1 MSTGLKAPSARGL
14 ARPAPVKK
22 SGLARPTTGLT
33 KTPSANKVSGKLAGS
48 RESITSGPIRS
59 ASRSALKSSASSQS
73 INSGLSRSGSSA
85 SVNDMN
91 PLKVGT
97 RVKTKDTKLEGTVRF
112 CGEPQFASGIWVGVE
127 LDTEN
132 GKNDGEVKGV
142 RYFQCE
148 PQHGLF
154 CKPDKLNRK
163 YRQIKEPAMRPI
175 RTPSNVNVSKV
186 NYEAK
191 FGLRIGG
198 RCIVNE
204 TKEGTLL
211 FVGLTQFAKGVWA
224 GVALDTDDGK
234 NDGSVKG
241 ERYFTCDPGFGLFSQ
256 AAKIKMIDSPLSST
270 TSLSSFDTPRKASV
284 NNNGEEVMKP
294 DFINRTPASTPGI
307 KSSLS
312 GLLSKSR
319 DENNKNRDIESMQKN
334 IGDLQQRLSEV
345 TSPTTKNGPAI
356 PSLLRRES
364 SNEATEDQ
372 RCPSSSSS
380 DLDQTLTDDLTRSD
394 DSQGSRVLLNM
405 DTPDL
410 FEDPLSLSEYC
421 RSPSPAP
428 STTSSVRS
436 YRRKLSQNTP
446 SMIPDFNNRRED
458 QTISEVISSKF
469 KKKTPK
475 IKVTKSKASPDTRF
489 IRQNIQKWN
498 IDIRTRRDSEGSSPS
513 SNNPC
518 PQHSPS
524 PQTRTRNIPVRV
536 RSYSSSRQ
544 EPEDPVF
551 RDTKTGSLNRGLSV
565 GDLQK
570 LDQISHLFD
579 AFKCPIDVAA
589 GRRSDVLKRIKDKSL
604 ESVPLC
610 RLMDGVDQEETPS
623 TRLNSTSS
631 NHSPD
636 QYEQLKQLHEESEKA
651 RNDLAEKVK
660 ASENEKLTFE
670 ARLAEV
676 AEAADKEK
684 SGLNFKLEQQNK
696 EIVVLKSNNSSQI
709 SKLQD
714 EINNLETELAI
725 SLDKIGDYESSA
737 LQNDNSGEIAMNQ
750 EQIAELQAELKK
762 INHAIDQD
770 QSKIAHLESEL
781 SDALLLSETLQS
793 DINQMTASQDGAA
806 GQFSTAQSRI
816 KELEAQLADAT
827 SSLSDYKSNSDSCT
841 ADFVAERE
849 INKELS
855 EELESFKQQS
865 SDLDNEIFSMRSAH
879 ESYVQS
885 SDNKLSKLEDQL
897 QEEGQT
903 LAKLRSELSELSS
916 SSSSDKIH
924 LEQKLQDSLNSISR
938 LQEQAARD
946 AARISDLDNMLSS
959 AESDGSSELI
969 VAHKKISELE
979 NVLKERKTASDVE
992 LREVNDTV
1000 TELRVELSREKQ
1012 LASEQLE
1019 IGNKKCKDLQV
1030 SYDQIQM
1037 ERSMEQ
1043 IQTEKEIGEL
1053 QLQLAETDK
1062 LRSDNSRLNNNI
1074 NTLQTQLSTLQTKC
1088 DNLQD
1093 SNKGISRLQD
1103 QMESERTEHANLVAS
1118 LENNIDELETRLAI
1132 ANNDKAAQSEMSAKN
1147 EAVMQAQITS
1157 LERETERLRE
1167 QLVEQEVKAE
1177 ERITK
1182 LEAQLGEIAT
1192 ISTEKTA
1199 EIAELREELDG
1210 CKDQLNDSELQLRDL
1225 AEEYDSKR
1233 VELEGSQATVTE
1245 LESHM
1250 KHLTDE
1256 KRVLSSELLTITK
1269 ELGEL
1274 KIKTNRQS
1282 DEEIENL
1289 HKQINNLTEENDM
1302 LKLDFQEKNAEFDD
1316 LTMEVTNLREISETA
1331 FTEIKKNE
1339 LQFTTSVKKLK
1350 TTEIQLDEALGRMR
1364 DLQCKINDLEEEVV
1378 RERSRTHE
1386 LEQRLNSPPVMSF
1399 ENIDNLSNISSSPPI
1414 TAPGFIPNRVFC
1426 DNCDVFDEHDT
1437 ENCPV
1442 GGVSPGG
1449 IRHGGLRGLS
1459 GRPYCTV
1466 CEMFGHTAAECEDD
1480 MTF

>member
-154 CKPDKLNRK
+154 CKPDKLNR
-163 YRQIKEPAMRPI
+163 IKEPAMRPI

-312 GLLSKSR
+312 GLLSK
-319 DENNKNRDIESMQKN
+319 
-334 IGDLQQRLSEV
+334 
-345 TSPTTKNGPAI
+345 
-356 PSLLRRES
+356 
-364 SNEATEDQ
+364 
-372 RCPSSSSS
+372 
-380 DLDQTLTDDLTRSD
+380 
-394 DSQGSRVLLNM
+394 
-405 DTPDL
+405 
-410 FEDPLSLSEYC
+410 
-421 RSPSPAP
+421 
-428 STTSSVRS
+428 
-436 YRRKLSQNTP
+436 
-446 SMIPDFNNRRED
+446 
-458 QTISEVISSKF
+458 
-469 KKKTPK
+469 
-475 IKVTKSKASPDTRF
+475 
-489 IRQNIQKWN
+489 
-498 IDIRTRRDSEGSSPS
+498 
-513 SNNPC
+513 
-518 PQHSPS
+518 
-524 PQTRTRNIPVRV
+524 
-536 RSYSSSRQ
+536 
-544 EPEDPVF
+544 
-551 RDTKTGSLNRGLSV
+551 
-565 GDLQK
+565 
-570 LDQISHLFD
+570 
-579 AFKCPIDVAA
+579 
-589 GRRSDVLKRIKDKSL
+589 
-604 ESVPLC
+604 
-610 RLMDGVDQEETPS
+610 TPS

-1225 AEEYDSKR
+1225 AEEYDSK
-1233 VELEGSQATVTE
+1233 
-1245 LESHM
+1245 
-1250 KHLTDE
+1250 
-1256 KRVLSSELLTITK
+1256 
-1269 ELGEL
+1269 
-1274 KIKTNRQS
+1274 QS

-1466 CEMFGHTAAECEDD
+1466 CETEADDDCDHPQCDVCLMFGHTAAECEDD

>member
-154 CKPDKLNRK
+154 CKPDKLNR
-163 YRQIKEPAMRPI
+163 IKEPAMRPI

-312 GLLSKSR
+312 GLLSK
-319 DENNKNRDIESMQKN
+319 
-334 IGDLQQRLSEV
+334 
-345 TSPTTKNGPAI
+345 
-356 PSLLRRES
+356 
-364 SNEATEDQ
+364 
-372 RCPSSSSS
+372 
-380 DLDQTLTDDLTRSD
+380 
-394 DSQGSRVLLNM
+394 
-405 DTPDL
+405 
-410 FEDPLSLSEYC
+410 
-421 RSPSPAP
+421 
-428 STTSSVRS
+428 
-436 YRRKLSQNTP
+436 
-446 SMIPDFNNRRED
+446 
-458 QTISEVISSKF
+458 
-469 KKKTPK
+469 
-475 IKVTKSKASPDTRF
+475 
-489 IRQNIQKWN
+489 
-498 IDIRTRRDSEGSSPS
+498 
-513 SNNPC
+513 
-518 PQHSPS
+518 
-524 PQTRTRNIPVRV
+524 
-536 RSYSSSRQ
+536 
-544 EPEDPVF
+544 
-551 RDTKTGSLNRGLSV
+551 
-565 GDLQK
+565 
-570 LDQISHLFD
+570 
-579 AFKCPIDVAA
+579 
-589 GRRSDVLKRIKDKSL
+589 
-604 ESVPLC
+604 
-610 RLMDGVDQEETPS
+610 TPS

-1442 GGVSPGG
+1442 EFDDYSLEVEDEVDRGVSPGG

>member
-154 CKPDKLNRK
+154 CKPDKLNR
-163 YRQIKEPAMRPI
+163 IKEPAMRPI

-1225 AEEYDSKR
+1225 AEEYDSK
-1233 VELEGSQATVTE
+1233 
-1245 LESHM
+1245 
-1250 KHLTDE
+1250 
-1256 KRVLSSELLTITK
+1256 
-1269 ELGEL
+1269 
-1274 KIKTNRQS
+1274 QS

-1442 GGVSPGG
+1442 EFDDYSLEVEDEVDRGVSPGG

>member
-154 CKPDKLNRK
+154 CKPDKLNR
-163 YRQIKEPAMRPI
+163 IKEPAMRPI

-356 PSLLRRES
+356 PS
-364 SNEATEDQ
+364 
-372 RCPSSSSS
+372 
-380 DLDQTLTDDLTRSD
+380 
-394 DSQGSRVLLNM
+394 
-405 DTPDL
+405 
-410 FEDPLSLSEYC
+410 
-421 RSPSPAP
+421 
-428 STTSSVRS
+428 
-436 YRRKLSQNTP
+436 
-446 SMIPDFNNRRED
+446 
-458 QTISEVISSKF
+458 
-469 KKKTPK
+469 
-475 IKVTKSKASPDTRF
+475 
-489 IRQNIQKWN
+489 
-498 IDIRTRRDSEGSSPS
+498 
-513 SNNPC
+513 
-518 PQHSPS
+518 
-524 PQTRTRNIPVRV
+524 
-536 RSYSSSRQ
+536 
-544 EPEDPVF
+544 
-551 RDTKTGSLNRGLSV
+551 
-565 GDLQK
+565 
-570 LDQISHLFD
+570 
-579 AFKCPIDVAA
+579 
-589 GRRSDVLKRIKDKSL
+589 
-604 ESVPLC
+604 
-610 RLMDGVDQEETPS
+610 TPS

-1225 AEEYDSKR
+1225 AEEYDSK
-1233 VELEGSQATVTE
+1233 
-1245 LESHM
+1245 
-1250 KHLTDE
+1250 
-1256 KRVLSSELLTITK
+1256 
-1269 ELGEL
+1269 
-1274 KIKTNRQS
+1274 QS

>member
-154 CKPDKLNRK
+154 CKPDKLNR
-163 YRQIKEPAMRPI
+163 IKEPAMRPI

-312 GLLSKSR
+312 GLLSK
-319 DENNKNRDIESMQKN
+319 
-334 IGDLQQRLSEV
+334 
-345 TSPTTKNGPAI
+345 
-356 PSLLRRES
+356 
-364 SNEATEDQ
+364 
-372 RCPSSSSS
+372 
-380 DLDQTLTDDLTRSD
+380 
-394 DSQGSRVLLNM
+394 
-405 DTPDL
+405 
-410 FEDPLSLSEYC
+410 
-421 RSPSPAP
+421 
-428 STTSSVRS
+428 
-436 YRRKLSQNTP
+436 
-446 SMIPDFNNRRED
+446 
-458 QTISEVISSKF
+458 
-469 KKKTPK
+469 
-475 IKVTKSKASPDTRF
+475 
-489 IRQNIQKWN
+489 
-498 IDIRTRRDSEGSSPS
+498 
-513 SNNPC
+513 
-518 PQHSPS
+518 
-524 PQTRTRNIPVRV
+524 
-536 RSYSSSRQ
+536 
-544 EPEDPVF
+544 
-551 RDTKTGSLNRGLSV
+551 
-565 GDLQK
+565 
-570 LDQISHLFD
+570 
-579 AFKCPIDVAA
+579 
-589 GRRSDVLKRIKDKSL
+589 
-604 ESVPLC
+604 
-610 RLMDGVDQEETPS
+610 TPS

-1225 AEEYDSKR
+1225 AEEYDSK
-1233 VELEGSQATVTE
+1233 
-1245 LESHM
+1245 
-1250 KHLTDE
+1250 
-1256 KRVLSSELLTITK
+1256 
-1269 ELGEL
+1269 
-1274 KIKTNRQS
+1274 QS

>member
-154 CKPDKLNRK
+154 CKPDKLNR
-163 YRQIKEPAMRPI
+163 IKEPAMRPI

-312 GLLSKSR
+312 GLLSK
-319 DENNKNRDIESMQKN
+319 
-334 IGDLQQRLSEV
+334 
-345 TSPTTKNGPAI
+345 
-356 PSLLRRES
+356 
-364 SNEATEDQ
+364 
-372 RCPSSSSS
+372 
-380 DLDQTLTDDLTRSD
+380 
-394 DSQGSRVLLNM
+394 
-405 DTPDL
+405 
-410 FEDPLSLSEYC
+410 
-421 RSPSPAP
+421 
-428 STTSSVRS
+428 
-436 YRRKLSQNTP
+436 
-446 SMIPDFNNRRED
+446 
-458 QTISEVISSKF
+458 
-469 KKKTPK
+469 
-475 IKVTKSKASPDTRF
+475 
-489 IRQNIQKWN
+489 
-498 IDIRTRRDSEGSSPS
+498 
-513 SNNPC
+513 
-518 PQHSPS
+518 
-524 PQTRTRNIPVRV
+524 
-536 RSYSSSRQ
+536 
-544 EPEDPVF
+544 
-551 RDTKTGSLNRGLSV
+551 
-565 GDLQK
+565 
-570 LDQISHLFD
+570 
-579 AFKCPIDVAA
+579 
-589 GRRSDVLKRIKDKSL
+589 
-604 ESVPLC
+604 
-610 RLMDGVDQEETPS
+610 TPS

-1182 LEAQLGEIAT
+1182 LEAQLGE
-1192 ISTEKTA
+1192 
-1199 EIAELREELDG
+1199 
-1210 CKDQLNDSELQLRDL
+1210 
-1225 AEEYDSKR
+1225 
-1233 VELEGSQATVTE
+1233 
-1245 LESHM
+1245 
-1250 KHLTDE
+1250 
-1256 KRVLSSELLTITK
+1256 
-1269 ELGEL
+1269 
-1274 KIKTNRQS
+1274 QS

>member
-312 GLLSKSR
+312 GLLSK
-319 DENNKNRDIESMQKN
+319 
-334 IGDLQQRLSEV
+334 
-345 TSPTTKNGPAI
+345 
-356 PSLLRRES
+356 
-364 SNEATEDQ
+364 
-372 RCPSSSSS
+372 
-380 DLDQTLTDDLTRSD
+380 
-394 DSQGSRVLLNM
+394 
-405 DTPDL
+405 
-410 FEDPLSLSEYC
+410 
-421 RSPSPAP
+421 
-428 STTSSVRS
+428 
-436 YRRKLSQNTP
+436 
-446 SMIPDFNNRRED
+446 
-458 QTISEVISSKF
+458 
-469 KKKTPK
+469 
-475 IKVTKSKASPDTRF
+475 
-489 IRQNIQKWN
+489 
-498 IDIRTRRDSEGSSPS
+498 
-513 SNNPC
+513 
-518 PQHSPS
+518 
-524 PQTRTRNIPVRV
+524 
-536 RSYSSSRQ
+536 
-544 EPEDPVF
+544 
-551 RDTKTGSLNRGLSV
+551 
-565 GDLQK
+565 
-570 LDQISHLFD
+570 
-579 AFKCPIDVAA
+579 
-589 GRRSDVLKRIKDKSL
+589 
-604 ESVPLC
+604 
-610 RLMDGVDQEETPS
+610 TPS

-1182 LEAQLGEIAT
+1182 LEAQLGE
-1192 ISTEKTA
+1192 
-1199 EIAELREELDG
+1199 
-1210 CKDQLNDSELQLRDL
+1210 
-1225 AEEYDSKR
+1225 
-1233 VELEGSQATVTE
+1233 
-1245 LESHM
+1245 
-1250 KHLTDE
+1250 
-1256 KRVLSSELLTITK
+1256 
-1269 ELGEL
+1269 
-1274 KIKTNRQS
+1274 QS

-1442 GGVSPGG
+1442 EFDDYSLEVEDEVDRGVSPGG

>member
-154 CKPDKLNRK
+154 CKPDKLNR
-163 YRQIKEPAMRPI
+163 IKEPAMRPI

-356 PSLLRRES
+356 PS
-364 SNEATEDQ
+364 
-372 RCPSSSSS
+372 
-380 DLDQTLTDDLTRSD
+380 
-394 DSQGSRVLLNM
+394 
-405 DTPDL
+405 
-410 FEDPLSLSEYC
+410 
-421 RSPSPAP
+421 
-428 STTSSVRS
+428 
-436 YRRKLSQNTP
+436 
-446 SMIPDFNNRRED
+446 
-458 QTISEVISSKF
+458 
-469 KKKTPK
+469 
-475 IKVTKSKASPDTRF
+475 
-489 IRQNIQKWN
+489 
-498 IDIRTRRDSEGSSPS
+498 
-513 SNNPC
+513 
-518 PQHSPS
+518 
-524 PQTRTRNIPVRV
+524 
-536 RSYSSSRQ
+536 
-544 EPEDPVF
+544 
-551 RDTKTGSLNRGLSV
+551 
-565 GDLQK
+565 
-570 LDQISHLFD
+570 
-579 AFKCPIDVAA
+579 
-589 GRRSDVLKRIKDKSL
+589 
-604 ESVPLC
+604 
-610 RLMDGVDQEETPS
+610 TPS

-1225 AEEYDSKR
+1225 AEEYDSK
-1233 VELEGSQATVTE
+1233 
-1245 LESHM
+1245 
-1250 KHLTDE
+1250 
-1256 KRVLSSELLTITK
+1256 
-1269 ELGEL
+1269 
-1274 KIKTNRQS
+1274 QS

-1442 GGVSPGG
+1442 EFDDYSLEVEDEVDRGVSPGG

>member
-154 CKPDKLNRK
+154 CKPDKLNR
-163 YRQIKEPAMRPI
+163 IKEPAMRPI

-356 PSLLRRES
+356 PS
-364 SNEATEDQ
+364 
-372 RCPSSSSS
+372 
-380 DLDQTLTDDLTRSD
+380 
-394 DSQGSRVLLNM
+394 
-405 DTPDL
+405 
-410 FEDPLSLSEYC
+410 
-421 RSPSPAP
+421 
-428 STTSSVRS
+428 
-436 YRRKLSQNTP
+436 
-446 SMIPDFNNRRED
+446 
-458 QTISEVISSKF
+458 
-469 KKKTPK
+469 
-475 IKVTKSKASPDTRF
+475 
-489 IRQNIQKWN
+489 
-498 IDIRTRRDSEGSSPS
+498 
-513 SNNPC
+513 
-518 PQHSPS
+518 
-524 PQTRTRNIPVRV
+524 
-536 RSYSSSRQ
+536 
-544 EPEDPVF
+544 
-551 RDTKTGSLNRGLSV
+551 
-565 GDLQK
+565 
-570 LDQISHLFD
+570 
-579 AFKCPIDVAA
+579 
-589 GRRSDVLKRIKDKSL
+589 
-604 ESVPLC
+604 
-610 RLMDGVDQEETPS
+610 TPS

-1182 LEAQLGEIAT
+1182 LEAQLGE
-1192 ISTEKTA
+1192 
-1199 EIAELREELDG
+1199 
-1210 CKDQLNDSELQLRDL
+1210 
-1225 AEEYDSKR
+1225 
-1233 VELEGSQATVTE
+1233 
-1245 LESHM
+1245 
-1250 KHLTDE
+1250 
-1256 KRVLSSELLTITK
+1256 
-1269 ELGEL
+1269 
-1274 KIKTNRQS
+1274 QS

>member
-154 CKPDKLNRK
+154 CKPDKLNR
-163 YRQIKEPAMRPI
+163 IKEPAMRPI

-312 GLLSKSR
+312 GLLSK
-319 DENNKNRDIESMQKN
+319 
-334 IGDLQQRLSEV
+334 
-345 TSPTTKNGPAI
+345 
-356 PSLLRRES
+356 
-364 SNEATEDQ
+364 
-372 RCPSSSSS
+372 
-380 DLDQTLTDDLTRSD
+380 
-394 DSQGSRVLLNM
+394 
-405 DTPDL
+405 
-410 FEDPLSLSEYC
+410 
-421 RSPSPAP
+421 
-428 STTSSVRS
+428 
-436 YRRKLSQNTP
+436 
-446 SMIPDFNNRRED
+446 
-458 QTISEVISSKF
+458 
-469 KKKTPK
+469 
-475 IKVTKSKASPDTRF
+475 
-489 IRQNIQKWN
+489 
-498 IDIRTRRDSEGSSPS
+498 
-513 SNNPC
+513 
-518 PQHSPS
+518 
-524 PQTRTRNIPVRV
+524 
-536 RSYSSSRQ
+536 
-544 EPEDPVF
+544 
-551 RDTKTGSLNRGLSV
+551 
-565 GDLQK
+565 
-570 LDQISHLFD
+570 
-579 AFKCPIDVAA
+579 
-589 GRRSDVLKRIKDKSL
+589 
-604 ESVPLC
+604 
-610 RLMDGVDQEETPS
+610 TPS

>member
-154 CKPDKLNRK
+154 CKPDKLNR
-163 YRQIKEPAMRPI
+163 IKEPAMRPI

-312 GLLSKSR
+312 GLLSK
-319 DENNKNRDIESMQKN
+319 
-334 IGDLQQRLSEV
+334 
-345 TSPTTKNGPAI
+345 
-356 PSLLRRES
+356 
-364 SNEATEDQ
+364 
-372 RCPSSSSS
+372 
-380 DLDQTLTDDLTRSD
+380 
-394 DSQGSRVLLNM
+394 
-405 DTPDL
+405 
-410 FEDPLSLSEYC
+410 
-421 RSPSPAP
+421 
-428 STTSSVRS
+428 
-436 YRRKLSQNTP
+436 
-446 SMIPDFNNRRED
+446 
-458 QTISEVISSKF
+458 
-469 KKKTPK
+469 
-475 IKVTKSKASPDTRF
+475 
-489 IRQNIQKWN
+489 
-498 IDIRTRRDSEGSSPS
+498 
-513 SNNPC
+513 
-518 PQHSPS
+518 
-524 PQTRTRNIPVRV
+524 
-536 RSYSSSRQ
+536 
-544 EPEDPVF
+544 
-551 RDTKTGSLNRGLSV
+551 
-565 GDLQK
+565 
-570 LDQISHLFD
+570 
-579 AFKCPIDVAA
+579 
-589 GRRSDVLKRIKDKSL
+589 
-604 ESVPLC
+604 
-610 RLMDGVDQEETPS
+610 TPS

-1225 AEEYDSKR
+1225 AEEYDSK
-1233 VELEGSQATVTE
+1233 
-1245 LESHM
+1245 
-1250 KHLTDE
+1250 
-1256 KRVLSSELLTITK
+1256 
-1269 ELGEL
+1269 
-1274 KIKTNRQS
+1274 QS

-1442 GGVSPGG
+1442 EFDDYSLEVEDEVDRGVSPGG

>member
-312 GLLSKSR
+312 GLLSK
-319 DENNKNRDIESMQKN
+319 
-334 IGDLQQRLSEV
+334 
-345 TSPTTKNGPAI
+345 
-356 PSLLRRES
+356 
-364 SNEATEDQ
+364 
-372 RCPSSSSS
+372 
-380 DLDQTLTDDLTRSD
+380 
-394 DSQGSRVLLNM
+394 
-405 DTPDL
+405 
-410 FEDPLSLSEYC
+410 
-421 RSPSPAP
+421 
-428 STTSSVRS
+428 
-436 YRRKLSQNTP
+436 
-446 SMIPDFNNRRED
+446 
-458 QTISEVISSKF
+458 
-469 KKKTPK
+469 
-475 IKVTKSKASPDTRF
+475 
-489 IRQNIQKWN
+489 
-498 IDIRTRRDSEGSSPS
+498 
-513 SNNPC
+513 
-518 PQHSPS
+518 
-524 PQTRTRNIPVRV
+524 
-536 RSYSSSRQ
+536 
-544 EPEDPVF
+544 
-551 RDTKTGSLNRGLSV
+551 
-565 GDLQK
+565 
-570 LDQISHLFD
+570 
-579 AFKCPIDVAA
+579 
-589 GRRSDVLKRIKDKSL
+589 
-604 ESVPLC
+604 
-610 RLMDGVDQEETPS
+610 TPS

-1182 LEAQLGEIAT
+1182 LEAQLGE
-1192 ISTEKTA
+1192 
-1199 EIAELREELDG
+1199 
-1210 CKDQLNDSELQLRDL
+1210 
-1225 AEEYDSKR
+1225 
-1233 VELEGSQATVTE
+1233 
-1245 LESHM
+1245 
-1250 KHLTDE
+1250 
-1256 KRVLSSELLTITK
+1256 
-1269 ELGEL
+1269 
-1274 KIKTNRQS
+1274 QS

>member
-154 CKPDKLNRK
+154 CKPDKLNR
-163 YRQIKEPAMRPI
+163 IKEPAMRPI

-356 PSLLRRES
+356 PS
-364 SNEATEDQ
+364 
-372 RCPSSSSS
+372 
-380 DLDQTLTDDLTRSD
+380 
-394 DSQGSRVLLNM
+394 
-405 DTPDL
+405 
-410 FEDPLSLSEYC
+410 
-421 RSPSPAP
+421 
-428 STTSSVRS
+428 
-436 YRRKLSQNTP
+436 
-446 SMIPDFNNRRED
+446 
-458 QTISEVISSKF
+458 
-469 KKKTPK
+469 
-475 IKVTKSKASPDTRF
+475 
-489 IRQNIQKWN
+489 
-498 IDIRTRRDSEGSSPS
+498 
-513 SNNPC
+513 
-518 PQHSPS
+518 
-524 PQTRTRNIPVRV
+524 
-536 RSYSSSRQ
+536 
-544 EPEDPVF
+544 
-551 RDTKTGSLNRGLSV
+551 
-565 GDLQK
+565 
-570 LDQISHLFD
+570 
-579 AFKCPIDVAA
+579 
-589 GRRSDVLKRIKDKSL
+589 
-604 ESVPLC
+604 
-610 RLMDGVDQEETPS
+610 TPS

-1182 LEAQLGEIAT
+1182 LEAQLGE
-1192 ISTEKTA
+1192 
-1199 EIAELREELDG
+1199 
-1210 CKDQLNDSELQLRDL
+1210 
-1225 AEEYDSKR
+1225 
-1233 VELEGSQATVTE
+1233 
-1245 LESHM
+1245 
-1250 KHLTDE
+1250 
-1256 KRVLSSELLTITK
+1256 
-1269 ELGEL
+1269 
-1274 KIKTNRQS
+1274 QS

-1442 GGVSPGG
+1442 EFDDYSLEVEDEVDRGVSPGG

>member
-154 CKPDKLNRK
+154 CKPDKLNR
-163 YRQIKEPAMRPI
+163 IKEPAMRPI

-1182 LEAQLGEIAT
+1182 LEAQLGE
-1192 ISTEKTA
+1192 
-1199 EIAELREELDG
+1199 
-1210 CKDQLNDSELQLRDL
+1210 
-1225 AEEYDSKR
+1225 
-1233 VELEGSQATVTE
+1233 
-1245 LESHM
+1245 
-1250 KHLTDE
+1250 
-1256 KRVLSSELLTITK
+1256 
-1269 ELGEL
+1269 
-1274 KIKTNRQS
+1274 QS

>member
-312 GLLSKSR
+312 GLLSK
-319 DENNKNRDIESMQKN
+319 
-334 IGDLQQRLSEV
+334 
-345 TSPTTKNGPAI
+345 
-356 PSLLRRES
+356 
-364 SNEATEDQ
+364 
-372 RCPSSSSS
+372 
-380 DLDQTLTDDLTRSD
+380 
-394 DSQGSRVLLNM
+394 
-405 DTPDL
+405 
-410 FEDPLSLSEYC
+410 
-421 RSPSPAP
+421 
-428 STTSSVRS
+428 
-436 YRRKLSQNTP
+436 
-446 SMIPDFNNRRED
+446 
-458 QTISEVISSKF
+458 
-469 KKKTPK
+469 
-475 IKVTKSKASPDTRF
+475 
-489 IRQNIQKWN
+489 
-498 IDIRTRRDSEGSSPS
+498 
-513 SNNPC
+513 
-518 PQHSPS
+518 
-524 PQTRTRNIPVRV
+524 
-536 RSYSSSRQ
+536 
-544 EPEDPVF
+544 
-551 RDTKTGSLNRGLSV
+551 
-565 GDLQK
+565 
-570 LDQISHLFD
+570 
-579 AFKCPIDVAA
+579 
-589 GRRSDVLKRIKDKSL
+589 
-604 ESVPLC
+604 
-610 RLMDGVDQEETPS
+610 TPS

-1225 AEEYDSKR
+1225 AEEYDSK
-1233 VELEGSQATVTE
+1233 
-1245 LESHM
+1245 
-1250 KHLTDE
+1250 
-1256 KRVLSSELLTITK
+1256 
-1269 ELGEL
+1269 
-1274 KIKTNRQS
+1274 QS

-1442 GGVSPGG
+1442 EFDDYSLEVEDEVDRGVSPGG

>member
-154 CKPDKLNRK
+154 CKPDKLNR
-163 YRQIKEPAMRPI
+163 IKEPAMRPI

-356 PSLLRRES
+356 PS
-364 SNEATEDQ
+364 
-372 RCPSSSSS
+372 
-380 DLDQTLTDDLTRSD
+380 
-394 DSQGSRVLLNM
+394 
-405 DTPDL
+405 
-410 FEDPLSLSEYC
+410 
-421 RSPSPAP
+421 
-428 STTSSVRS
+428 
-436 YRRKLSQNTP
+436 
-446 SMIPDFNNRRED
+446 
-458 QTISEVISSKF
+458 
-469 KKKTPK
+469 
-475 IKVTKSKASPDTRF
+475 
-489 IRQNIQKWN
+489 
-498 IDIRTRRDSEGSSPS
+498 
-513 SNNPC
+513 
-518 PQHSPS
+518 
-524 PQTRTRNIPVRV
+524 
-536 RSYSSSRQ
+536 
-544 EPEDPVF
+544 
-551 RDTKTGSLNRGLSV
+551 
-565 GDLQK
+565 
-570 LDQISHLFD
+570 
-579 AFKCPIDVAA
+579 
-589 GRRSDVLKRIKDKSL
+589 
-604 ESVPLC
+604 
-610 RLMDGVDQEETPS
+610 TPS

-1182 LEAQLGEIAT
+1182 LEAQLGE
-1192 ISTEKTA
+1192 
-1199 EIAELREELDG
+1199 
-1210 CKDQLNDSELQLRDL
+1210 
-1225 AEEYDSKR
+1225 
-1233 VELEGSQATVTE
+1233 
-1245 LESHM
+1245 
-1250 KHLTDE
+1250 
-1256 KRVLSSELLTITK
+1256 
-1269 ELGEL
+1269 
-1274 KIKTNRQS
+1274 QS

-1442 GGVSPGG
+1442 EFDDYSLEVEDEVDRGVSPGG

-1466 CEMFGHTAAECEDD
+1466 CETEADDDCDHPQCDVCLMFGHTAAECEDD

>member
-154 CKPDKLNRK
+154 CKPDKLNR
-163 YRQIKEPAMRPI
+163 IKEPAMRPI

-312 GLLSKSR
+312 GLLSK
-319 DENNKNRDIESMQKN
+319 
-334 IGDLQQRLSEV
+334 
-345 TSPTTKNGPAI
+345 
-356 PSLLRRES
+356 
-364 SNEATEDQ
+364 
-372 RCPSSSSS
+372 
-380 DLDQTLTDDLTRSD
+380 
-394 DSQGSRVLLNM
+394 
-405 DTPDL
+405 
-410 FEDPLSLSEYC
+410 
-421 RSPSPAP
+421 
-428 STTSSVRS
+428 
-436 YRRKLSQNTP
+436 
-446 SMIPDFNNRRED
+446 
-458 QTISEVISSKF
+458 
-469 KKKTPK
+469 
-475 IKVTKSKASPDTRF
+475 
-489 IRQNIQKWN
+489 
-498 IDIRTRRDSEGSSPS
+498 
-513 SNNPC
+513 
-518 PQHSPS
+518 
-524 PQTRTRNIPVRV
+524 
-536 RSYSSSRQ
+536 
-544 EPEDPVF
+544 
-551 RDTKTGSLNRGLSV
+551 
-565 GDLQK
+565 
-570 LDQISHLFD
+570 
-579 AFKCPIDVAA
+579 
-589 GRRSDVLKRIKDKSL
+589 
-604 ESVPLC
+604 
-610 RLMDGVDQEETPS
+610 TPS

-1182 LEAQLGEIAT
+1182 LEAQLGE
-1192 ISTEKTA
+1192 
-1199 EIAELREELDG
+1199 
-1210 CKDQLNDSELQLRDL
+1210 
-1225 AEEYDSKR
+1225 
-1233 VELEGSQATVTE
+1233 
-1245 LESHM
+1245 
-1250 KHLTDE
+1250 
-1256 KRVLSSELLTITK
+1256 
-1269 ELGEL
+1269 
-1274 KIKTNRQS
+1274 QS

-1442 GGVSPGG
+1442 EFDDYSLEVEDEVDRGVSPGG

>member
-312 GLLSKSR
+312 GLLSK
-319 DENNKNRDIESMQKN
+319 
-334 IGDLQQRLSEV
+334 
-345 TSPTTKNGPAI
+345 
-356 PSLLRRES
+356 
-364 SNEATEDQ
+364 
-372 RCPSSSSS
+372 
-380 DLDQTLTDDLTRSD
+380 
-394 DSQGSRVLLNM
+394 
-405 DTPDL
+405 
-410 FEDPLSLSEYC
+410 
-421 RSPSPAP
+421 
-428 STTSSVRS
+428 
-436 YRRKLSQNTP
+436 
-446 SMIPDFNNRRED
+446 
-458 QTISEVISSKF
+458 
-469 KKKTPK
+469 
-475 IKVTKSKASPDTRF
+475 
-489 IRQNIQKWN
+489 
-498 IDIRTRRDSEGSSPS
+498 
-513 SNNPC
+513 
-518 PQHSPS
+518 
-524 PQTRTRNIPVRV
+524 
-536 RSYSSSRQ
+536 
-544 EPEDPVF
+544 
-551 RDTKTGSLNRGLSV
+551 
-565 GDLQK
+565 
-570 LDQISHLFD
+570 
-579 AFKCPIDVAA
+579 
-589 GRRSDVLKRIKDKSL
+589 
-604 ESVPLC
+604 
-610 RLMDGVDQEETPS
+610 TPS

-1442 GGVSPGG
+1442 EFDDYSLEVEDEVDRGVSPGG

>member
-154 CKPDKLNRK
+154 CKPDKLNR
-163 YRQIKEPAMRPI
+163 IKEPAMRPI

-356 PSLLRRES
+356 PS
-364 SNEATEDQ
+364 
-372 RCPSSSSS
+372 
-380 DLDQTLTDDLTRSD
+380 
-394 DSQGSRVLLNM
+394 
-405 DTPDL
+405 
-410 FEDPLSLSEYC
+410 
-421 RSPSPAP
+421 
-428 STTSSVRS
+428 
-436 YRRKLSQNTP
+436 
-446 SMIPDFNNRRED
+446 
-458 QTISEVISSKF
+458 
-469 KKKTPK
+469 
-475 IKVTKSKASPDTRF
+475 
-489 IRQNIQKWN
+489 
-498 IDIRTRRDSEGSSPS
+498 
-513 SNNPC
+513 
-518 PQHSPS
+518 
-524 PQTRTRNIPVRV
+524 
-536 RSYSSSRQ
+536 
-544 EPEDPVF
+544 
-551 RDTKTGSLNRGLSV
+551 
-565 GDLQK
+565 
-570 LDQISHLFD
+570 
-579 AFKCPIDVAA
+579 
-589 GRRSDVLKRIKDKSL
+589 
-604 ESVPLC
+604 
-610 RLMDGVDQEETPS
+610 TPS

-1442 GGVSPGG
+1442 EFDDYSLEVEDEVDRGVSPGG

>member
-154 CKPDKLNRK
+154 CKPDKLNR
-163 YRQIKEPAMRPI
+163 IKEPAMRPI

-312 GLLSKSR
+312 GLLSK
-319 DENNKNRDIESMQKN
+319 
-334 IGDLQQRLSEV
+334 
-345 TSPTTKNGPAI
+345 
-356 PSLLRRES
+356 
-364 SNEATEDQ
+364 
-372 RCPSSSSS
+372 
-380 DLDQTLTDDLTRSD
+380 
-394 DSQGSRVLLNM
+394 
-405 DTPDL
+405 
-410 FEDPLSLSEYC
+410 
-421 RSPSPAP
+421 
-428 STTSSVRS
+428 
-436 YRRKLSQNTP
+436 
-446 SMIPDFNNRRED
+446 
-458 QTISEVISSKF
+458 
-469 KKKTPK
+469 
-475 IKVTKSKASPDTRF
+475 
-489 IRQNIQKWN
+489 
-498 IDIRTRRDSEGSSPS
+498 
-513 SNNPC
+513 
-518 PQHSPS
+518 
-524 PQTRTRNIPVRV
+524 
-536 RSYSSSRQ
+536 
-544 EPEDPVF
+544 
-551 RDTKTGSLNRGLSV
+551 
-565 GDLQK
+565 
-570 LDQISHLFD
+570 
-579 AFKCPIDVAA
+579 
-589 GRRSDVLKRIKDKSL
+589 
-604 ESVPLC
+604 
-610 RLMDGVDQEETPS
+610 TPS

-1182 LEAQLGEIAT
+1182 LEAQLGE
-1192 ISTEKTA
+1192 
-1199 EIAELREELDG
+1199 
-1210 CKDQLNDSELQLRDL
+1210 
-1225 AEEYDSKR
+1225 
-1233 VELEGSQATVTE
+1233 
-1245 LESHM
+1245 
-1250 KHLTDE
+1250 
-1256 KRVLSSELLTITK
+1256 
-1269 ELGEL
+1269 
-1274 KIKTNRQS
+1274 QS

-1442 GGVSPGG
+1442 EFDDYSLEVEDEVDRGVSPGG

-1466 CEMFGHTAAECEDD
+1466 CETEADDDCDHPQCDVCLMFGHTAAECEDD